1 MAGGGESSILRYF
14 KKGAEVEVNSD
25 DDGFRGSWFLATVIR
40 APKDESSKVLVEYK
54 TLTEDEAGKRPL
66 REPLSLV
73 VLRPPPPKE
82 NRTSFEF
89 SDEVDAYYNDG
100 WWEGVITRKFEG
112 KDKYTVFFRGSRE
125 ELSFTASQL
134 RLHREWVTGG
144 NWVPP
149 LLPYPHANKT
159 PLSAEAEDST
169 VATEHNFNPG
179 NHAEASNDEDGFENG
194 SIQYHKKT
202 PSSAEA
208 KGSMVATKHNFNSGD
223 HAEASSDEDGF
234 EGAWFPVIVLEKR
247 AAGKYLIEYKKLMND
262 DGTDFLREEINELHL
277 RPSPP
282 DVGVIDRFKV
292 NDQVDA
298 FYNDCWW
305 VGRVTKILVKER
317 YSVYF
322 ENPPEEL
329 KFEHSDLRV
338 HQEWR
343 NGKWHCF

>member
-1 MAGGGESSILRYF
+1 MAGGGESSILQYF
-14 KKGAEVEVNSD
+14 KKGAEVEINSD
-25 DDGFRGSWFLATVIR
+25 DDGFRGSWFVGTVIR

-66 REPLSLV
+66 REPLRLV
-73 VLRPPPPKE
+73 QLRPPPPQE
-82 NRTSFEF
+82 NRPAFEF

-100 WWEGVITRKFEG
+100 WWEGVITQKFEG

-134 RLHREWVTGG
+134 RLHREWAKGG
-144 NWVPP
+144 RWVPP
-149 LLPYPHANKT
+149 LHPSSHANET
-159 PLSAEAEDST
+159 PSSAEAEDST
-169 VATEHNFNPG
+169 VVTEHNFN
-179 NHAEASNDEDGFENG
+179 
-194 SIQYHKKT
+194 T
-202 PSSAEA
+202 
-208 KGSMVATKHNFNSGD
+208 GD
-223 HAEASSDEDGF
+223 HAEANSDEDGF
-234 EGAWFPVIVLEKR
+234 EGAWFPVTVLEKTT
-247 AAGKYLIEYKKLMND
+247 AGKYLIEYQKLMND
-262 DGTDFLREEINELHL
+262 DDTGLLIEEVDELHL

-282 DVGVIDRFKV
+282 DVGVVDRFKV
-292 NDQVDA
+292 NDHVDV

-305 VGRVTKILVKER
+305 VGRVTKVLVKER